1 MRFLAVP
8 PARTTTWKSIGAKRE
23 REREREIRIRGFVGF
38 LFFFRFSFFFFLFS
52 GIGGVSVLP
61 WVRD

>member
-23 REREREIRIRGFVGF
+23 REKEKSELGVSWGFS
-38 LFFFRFSFFFFLFS
+38 LFSFFFFLFS